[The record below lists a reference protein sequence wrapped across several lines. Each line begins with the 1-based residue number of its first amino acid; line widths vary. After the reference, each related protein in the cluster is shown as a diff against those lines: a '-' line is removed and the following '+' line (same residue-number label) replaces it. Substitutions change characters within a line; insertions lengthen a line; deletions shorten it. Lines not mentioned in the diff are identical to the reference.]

1 MFYQCKQKSCRK
13 RQCQYKNTLLINVL
27 IALCCWF
34 GWMMDG
40 HFRQAGLFGIALS
53 EVPCVKHALV
63 WPVPPGNPSV
73 FRWFQARAC
82 AGVRAALLL
91 GRYPHVR
98 LVPMPVRASG
108 FLACLLV
115 VLAAGADAGLVT
127 PAVCRCAASVMKYR
141 ESGISDCREGLGAR
155 LADRSGRRPGRC
167 YRPGAVREFFAW
179 GVLTGNRCLS
189 NIRALPNGGNTAN

>member
-1 MFYQCKQKSCRK
+1 MFYQCKQKSCMK
-13 RQCQYKNTLLINVL
+13 CQYKNTLLINVL

-34 GWMMDG
+34 GWMVDG
-40 HFRQAGLFGIALS
+40 HFRQAG
-53 EVPCVKHALV
+53 
-63 WPVPPGNPSV
+63 
-73 FRWFQARAC
+73 FRWLRARAC
-82 AGVRAALLL
+82 AGERAALLL

-141 ESGISDCREGLGAR
+141 ESGIGGCKRCLGER
-155 LADRSGRRPGRC
+155 LTDRFGRRPGRC

>member
-1 MFYQCKQKSCRK
+1 M
-13 RQCQYKNTLLINVL
+13 L

-63 WPVPPGNPSV
+63 WPVPPGNLSV

-141 ESGISDCREGLGAR
+141 ESGIGGCKRCLGER
-155 LADRSGRRPGRC
+155 LTDRFGRRPGRC

>member
-63 WPVPPGNPSV
+63 WPVPPGNLSV

-91 GRYPHVR
+91 GRYPHVW

-108 FLACLLV
+108 FLACLP
-115 VLAAGADAGLVT
+115 AYAGGWCGCGSGHAGSL
-127 PAVCRCAASVMKYR
+127 PLCRFCHEV
-141 ESGISDCREGLGAR
+141 SG
-155 LADRSGRRPGRC
+155 
-167 YRPGAVREFFAW
+167 VRHRW
-179 GVLTGNRCLS
+179 LQKVPR
-189 NIRALPNGGNTAN
+189 